1 MYSYFFYGMYAAGRS
16 DLTRPTALLR
26 WHGRK
31 LRGSPRRWQPP
42 TSGLE
47 YVVNVTNSGELAR
60 ASKVVSAYVSYA
72 NMADGPLKQ
81 LFATGLMIG
90 LALLWGWPVSG

>member
-1 MYSYFFYGMYAAGRS
+1 
-16 DLTRPTALLR
+16 
-26 WHGRK
+26 
-31 LRGSPRRWQPP
+31 
-42 TSGLE
+42 LE

-60 ASKVVSAYVSYA
+60 ASTVVSAYVSYA

-81 LFATGLMIG
+81 LFASGLRIG